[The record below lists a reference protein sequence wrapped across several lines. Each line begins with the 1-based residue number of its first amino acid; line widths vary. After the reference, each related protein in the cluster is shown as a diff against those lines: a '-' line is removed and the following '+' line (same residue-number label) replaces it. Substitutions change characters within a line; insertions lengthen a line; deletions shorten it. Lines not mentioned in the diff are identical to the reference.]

1 VGGDPDRTQEVNVS
15 APQPDPSPKRQ
26 YSTAGTAALLIIGL
40 LFLIPSGLC
49 TGVFGGGALLD
60 AFTSPHNASDALSM
74 LLIALLFGGPFIA
87 VGGVMVWIAVK
98 RLRGR

>member
-1 VGGDPDRTQEVNVS
+1 
-15 APQPDPSPKRQ
+15 
-26 YSTAGTAALLIIGL
+26 LIIGL

-49 TGVFGGGALLD
+49 TGIFGGGALLD
-60 AFTSPHNASDALSM
+60 AFVNPQNASDSLSM
-74 LLIALLFGGPFIA
+74 IFAAALFGGPFIA